1 MNSDVFN
8 NSIGSP
14 YSFDYPRL
22 TKEQDQQILAGLFEQ
37 LLIFD
42 KITISTN
49 RVNFALAFLISKL
62 GINIVEKLFDY
73 GYIKIM
79 IWSPVIVTGSGRQL
93 DDGSIDESVIYG
105 QPPIAAGSLS
115 DEDLDP
121 EKNIYNALT
130 HFNFHRERKR
140 IFTRRALNGYVI
152 PNGMAFSTD
161 SSKLVIDAYVNNN
174 LSALGLP
181 FEKDPN
187 QLDLG
192 QRKLLLNLGHKV
204 LETAI
209 LSEYTLKS
217 YENYE
222 HFEICR
228 QNISNIGK
236 AYNVSG
242 NTETIFNLEELPNLK
257 QLYLSERMDFES
269 VFKIR
274 HLSNAKHYRKWINEV
289 GENAN
294 AKEITKEYLNQIKGN
309 TQFFESTEGKFI
321 KNLGVFGV
329 NTVLGS
335 ALAGPGGIAVGY
347 ALGLLETFWL
357 DNLLK
362 GKNPSLFIDNI
373 KKEIQNKNAL

>member
-121 EKNIYNALT
+121 EKNIHNALT

-140 IFTRRALNGYVI
+140 TFTRRALNGYVI

-192 QRKLLLNLGHKV
+192 QRKLLLDLGHKV

-209 LSEYTLKS
+209 LSEYSLKS

-242 NTETIFNLEELPNLK
+242 NTETIFNLEDLPNLK

-329 NTVLGS
+329 NTALGS
-335 ALAGPGGIAVGY
+335 ALAGPVGIAAGY

-362 GKNPSLFIDNI
+362 GKNPSLFIDEI
-373 KKEIQNKNAL
+373 KKEVAIETK